1 MAKLFWLQPDKTI
14 VEFPLKAEQN
24 LIGRSSRCDI
34 RIKHPGISAEHAVI
48 RVLPASATLEDLG
61 STNGTRV
68 NGRRIETHVLRHGDQ
83 IGVGRENLMYFAEL
97 DVAAE
102 FVQPAPIEPFAQP
115 APGGESVNTVLS
127 PRPGAREAVSG
138 PSPLSTSR
146 AGAASGVRSASGLRA
161 DRGHMPELDPSLIA
175 RLPVGASFAD
185 PLPPLSPLAAT
196 PAPAPARGL
205 PATAAATIPAAPA
218 AAIAPPQHSLSA
230 AIAVLT
236 GPAAGKRYPLEQQTV
251 TIGKEGKQVI
261 ECQRIGHSQWQV
273 RQREGVIPAFVNGDA
288 LSAPR
293 NLAAG
298 DVIEMTGVRL
308 RFEVVLDT
316 H

>member
-1 MAKLFWLQPDKTI
+1 M
-14 VEFPLKAEQN
+14 
-24 LIGRSSRCDI
+24 
-34 RIKHPGISAEHAVI
+34 
-48 RVLPASATLEDLG
+48 
-61 STNGTRV
+61 
-68 NGRRIETHVLRHGDQ
+68 
-83 IGVGRENLMYFAEL
+83 
-97 DVAAE
+97 
-102 FVQPAPIEPFAQP
+102 
-115 APGGESVNTVLS
+115 
-127 PRPGAREAVSG
+127 
-138 PSPLSTSR
+138 
-146 AGAASGVRSASGLRA
+146 
-161 DRGHMPELDPSLIA
+161 
-175 RLPVGASFAD
+175 
-185 PLPPLSPLAAT
+185 
-196 PAPAPARGL
+196 
-205 PATAAATIPAAPA
+205 
-218 AAIAPPQHSLSA
+218 
-230 AIAVLT
+230 LT

>member
-48 RVLPASATLEDLG
+48 RVLPTSATLEDLG
-61 STNGTRV
+61 STNGTRI

-102 FVQPAPIEPFAQP
+102 FVQPAPIEPYAQP
-115 APGGESVNTVLS
+115 APGGELVNTVQPL
-127 PRPGAREAVSG
+127 RAG
-138 PSPLSTSR
+138 P
-146 AGAASGVRSASGLRA
+146 GAASALPAPSTTRNVDAAPGERNPARPRA
-161 DRGHMPELDPSLIA
+161 DRGQMPELDQSLIA
-175 RLPVGASFAD
+175 RLPVGTSFVE
-185 PLPPLSPLAAT
+185 PSPQIAA
-196 PAPAPARGL
+196 PAPAPAAAR
-205 PATAAATIPAAPA
+205 PATAAYVAATA
-218 AAIAPPQHSLSA
+218 AAAAAPQHSLSA

-261 ECQRIGHSQWQV
+261 ECQRIGNSQWQV

-316 H
+316 HTR